1 MAPRSGA
8 NGKLTVQSS
17 SDPQGAPVR
26 ADDGKEVT
34 SLIHLGFLE
43 GRLLAHELR
52 QCCIDTAMGHIAET
66 T

>member
-8 NGKLTVQSS
+8 NAKLTMQSS

-34 SLIHLGFLE
+34 SLIHF
-43 GRLLAHELR
+43 ELFR
-52 QCCIDTAMGHIAET
+52 VEQ
-66 T
+66 